1 MATQPKDGFDD
12 KETNRV
18 SSEQDFEVVIEDDTP
33 PEDRGRQPLPREIV
47 EELDNDELDKYDD
60 TVKQRLKQFK
70 KAWHDERR
78 EKERALR
85 EQQEAITVAKRVF
98 EENKKLRTTLTSGE
112 EHLLTSYR
120 STAELEVEKAKR
132 AYKEAFDSGD
142 SEKLADAQETLA
154 SATYRLEQLK
164 QYKPAL
170 QPEKDAV
177 EETKQTQDI
186 PRPDQ
191 KALAW
196 QERNSW
202 YGSDPEMTAAALGLH
217 QKLAQAHGVSFVG
230 TDDYWSRIDK
240 TMRQRFP
247 EYFGTEERQSES
259 KPRQESRA
267 PTVVAPASR
276 STAPKRIVLNQSQLS
291 IAKRLGLTPEQYAKE
306 VVKMEKN

>member
-1 MATQPKDGFDD
+1 MAMEPDNDQ
-12 KETNRV
+12 ETNLV
-18 SSEQDFEVVIEDDTP
+18 SQEDDFEVVIEDDTP
-33 PEDRGRQPLPREIV
+33 PEDRGRQPLPKEIV

-60 TVKQRLKQFK
+60 AVKQRIKQYK
-70 KAWHDERR
+70 KAFHDERR

-85 EQQEAITVAKRVF
+85 EQQEALSVVKRVY
-98 EENKKLRTTLTSGE
+98 EENKNLRQTLTSGE

-120 STAELEVEKAKR
+120 GTAELEVEKAKR

-142 SEKLADAQETLA
+142 SDKLADAQEILT

-170 QPEKDAV
+170 QPQQNELQ
-177 EETKQTQDI
+177 ETQQTQDI

-217 QKLAQAHGVSFVG
+217 QKLAKDNGVPYIG
-230 TDDYWSRIDK
+230 TDEYWGRIDK

-247 EYFGTEERQSES
+247 EYFEPEERKQS
-259 KPRQESRA
+259 RQTRSESRA
-267 PTVVAPASR
+267 PAVVAPASR
-276 STAPKRIVLNQSQLS
+276 STASKRIVLNQSQLS
-291 IAKRLGLTPEQYAKE
+291 IAKRLGLTPEQYARE
-306 VVKMEKN
+306 VVKMAGN